1 MAQDVIPESPLT
13 PPLGSTTLVPAAAS
27 PVLRRCSE
35 CPLDGFAA
43 RRLDWSWKGVVEE
56 VMTHAEILAGVERLR
71 PWFHCIDLDNG
82 IRTKTA
88 SIAGEPVDHPRG
100 TWQTIRE
107 FLPNDL
113 SGKSVL
119 DVGCNAGFYA
129 IEAKRLGAARVVGID
144 VQRFVIQQAL
154 FVRQALGLDIE
165 FRRMSVYDLN
175 PRTMGRFD
183 ITLALGLIY
192 HCKHLVRALENLWQV
207 TKDLLLIETAVY
219 PPESVPASFEHP
231 AIGPGRRMH
240 AFAYIENPPDA
251 QEPLYNWFLPSVE
264 GLHALLHNL
273 GVMQVTVPTIH
284 GTRGVFLCRRD
295 PAVPDRSAWGEH
307 AARLTLERGV
317 TRCRPDAELRFRV
330 GVENVGLSPWL
341 AAGEPAT
348 GKGAVRLGAHLLD
361 GDGRVVVW
369 NYGRAA
375 LPRNVAPGEAV
386 QLAISLQAPDHPGRY
401 YVELDMVAE
410 DLTWFEDLGS
420 AILRSPLGV
429 DESATHRRLRYLQ
442 GMPAKLWSRMTSRAG

>member
-1 MAQDVIPESPLT
+1 
-13 PPLGSTTLVPAAAS
+13 
-27 PVLRRCSE
+27 
-35 CPLDGFAA
+35 
-43 RRLDWSWKGVVEE
+43 
-56 VMTHAEILAGVERLR
+56 MTHAEILAGVERLR

-82 IRTKTA
+82 IQTKTA
-88 SIAGEPVDHPRG
+88 SIAGEPIDHPQG

-107 FLPNDL
+107 YLPDDL

-129 IEAKRLGAARVVGID
+129 IEAKRRGASRVVGID

-154 FVRQALGLDIE
+154 FVRQVLGLDIE

-175 PRTMGRFD
+175 PRIMGQFD

-219 PPESVPASFEHP
+219 PPESVPAPFEHP
-231 AIGPGRRMH
+231 AVGPGRRLH
-240 AFAYIENPPDA
+240 AFAYVANPPDA

-273 GVMQVTVPTIH
+273 GVMQVTVPAIQ
-284 GTRGVFLCRRD
+284 GARAVFLCRRGL
-295 PAVPDRSAWGEH
+295 AVPDRCAWGEY
-307 AARLTLERGV
+307 AAQLTLERGV
-317 TRCRPDAELRFRV
+317 TTCRPDAELQFRI
-330 GVENVGLSPWL
+330 GAENAGLTQWL

-348 GKGAVRLGAHLLD
+348 GKGAVRLGAHLLGD
-361 GDGRVVVW
+361 DGRVVAW

-375 LPRNVAPGEAV
+375 LPRNVAPGEAAE
-386 QLAISLQAPDHPGRY
+386 LDIFLRAPDRPGRY

-410 DLTWFEDLGS
+410 GLTWFEDLGS
-420 AILRSPLGV
+420 AILRYPLGV
-429 DESATHRRLRYLQ
+429 DPPATHRRLRYLQ
-442 GMPAKLWSRMTSRAG
+442 AMPAKIWSRVTSRAGRFRS